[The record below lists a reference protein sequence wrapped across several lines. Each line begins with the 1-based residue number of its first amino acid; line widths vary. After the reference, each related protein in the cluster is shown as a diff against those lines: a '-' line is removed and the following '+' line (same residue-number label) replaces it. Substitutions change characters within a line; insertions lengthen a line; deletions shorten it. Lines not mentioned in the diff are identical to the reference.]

1 MGAHRKRIFGAVSP
15 SDVNRSLVPSV
26 VQANI
31 DAAIATIH
39 SSAKKNDQRQPRQWC
54 HYVAMETL
62 ILYRDSFYKTSIK
75 NMPVLLRIVDPE
87 RL

>member
-1 MGAHRKRIFGAVSP
+1 MGAHRTRISGAVSP

-26 VQANI
+26 AQAKI

-39 SSAKKNDQRQPRQWC
+39 SSAKKKNDQRQPRQWC

-62 ILYRDSFYKTSIK
+62 ILYRDSF
-75 NMPVLLRIVDPE
+75 
-87 RL
+87 